1 MSKERNRAIA
11 VMLAATVAIV
21 VFAVAMFIGLNSNG
35 STEKMTADDMSV
47 GEDHMLAIDAGGNVY
62 AWGHN
67 IKGELGDVTCDN
79 KSAPVKIE
87 VPGTAVQVE
96 AGNELSFARCKN
108 GDLYA
113 WGDNSSYQMGD
124 GMNISRMEPEKMM
137 ENVAMVAAGSYH
149 AMAIDTDGVL
159 YVWGRNKNGALG
171 IADSECDQTD
181 ENGYP
186 CMSLPYKL
194 MEDVVYIDAG
204 EDYSMAITSDGTLYA
219 WGYDADSQLGIEKT
233 DSVNDNGEAYQSK
246 PAKVMEGV
254 SKSACGSKY
263 MAFALTESGELYAWG
278 NASVGSL
285 GTEKID
291 DPENQ
296 VQVTPLKVMDEVQDI
311 AAGSAHAVAL
321 KTDGTAYTWGVNNYC
336 QLGMKYG
343 DSTYTIGEETIY
355 YQTKPRKLAK
365 NVEAIDAGGFNTIY
379 RSSDGVLR
387 SVGSNL
393 YGQLGIGSETDSV
406 KTPTAVYLKK

>member
-11 VMLAATVAIV
+11 ILLAAAVAII
-21 VFAVAMFIGLNSNG
+21 VFAVAMFIGLSNNG
-35 STEKMTADDMSV
+35 STEKMTADDMAV

-67 IKGELGDVTCDN
+67 LKGELGDVTCDN
-79 KSAPVKIE
+79 KSAPVKID
-87 VPGTAVQVE
+87 VPGTAVQVS
-96 AGNELSFARCKN
+96 AGNELSFALCKD

-113 WGDNSSYQMGD
+113 WGDNTSYQMGD

-137 ENVAMVAAGSYH
+137 ENVAMVAAGSFH
-149 AMAIDTDGVL
+149 AMAIDDSGAL

-186 CMSLPYKL
+186 CMSKPYKL
-194 MEDVVYIDAG
+194 MDNVTYIAAG
-204 EDYSMAITSDGTLYA
+204 EDYSMAVTSDGTLYA
-219 WGYDADSQLGIEKT
+219 WGINVDHQLGIEKT
-233 DSVNDNGEAYQSK
+233 DSVNENDEPYQSK
-246 PAKVMEGV
+246 PVKVMDGV
-254 SKSACGSKY
+254 SRVACGSKY
-263 MAFALTESGELYAWG
+263 MAFALTDDGDLYGWG
-278 NASVGSL
+278 NASVGSI
-285 GTEKID
+285 GTENID
-291 DPENQ
+291 DPKSQ
-296 VQVTPLKVMDEVQDI
+296 VQITPLKVMENVQDI

-321 KTDGTAYTWGVNNYC
+321 KTDGTAYTWGVNNYS

-343 DSTYTIGEETIY
+343 SNTYQIGEEIIY
-355 YQTKPRKLAK
+355 YQAKPRKLAE
-365 NVEAIDAGGFNTIY
+365 NVEAIDAGGFSTLY
-379 RSSDGVLR
+379 RSADGVLR

-393 YGQLGIGSETDSV
+393 YGQLGIDSEEDSV

>member
-1 MSKERNRAIA
+1 MSRERNRAIA
-11 VMLAATVAIV
+11 IMLGATVVIV
-21 VFAVAMFIGLNSNG
+21 VFAITMFFGLSKNG
-35 STEKMTADDMSV
+35 STEKMTADDMAV
-47 GEDHMLAIDAGGNVY
+47 GEDHMLAIDAGGKVY

-67 IKGELGDVTCDN
+67 MQGELGDVTCDN
-79 KSAPVKIE
+79 KSAPVRIQ
-87 VPGTAVQVE
+87 VPGKAVQVE
-96 AGNELSFARCKN
+96 AGAELSFARCKN

-113 WGDNSSYQMGD
+113 WGDNTSYQMGD

-137 ENVAMVAAGSYH
+137 EHVAMVAAGSYH
-149 AMAIDTDGVL
+149 AMAIDNNGVL

-186 CMSLPYKL
+186 CMSKPYKL

-204 EDYSMAITSDGTLYA
+204 ENYSMAITSDGTLYA
-219 WGYDADSQLGIEKT
+219 WGDNGDHQLGIEQA
-233 DSVNDNGEAYQSK
+233 DSVNKDDIAYQSK

-254 SKSACGSKY
+254 GKVTCGSKY
-263 MAFALTESGELYAWG
+263 MAFALTDAGELYAWG

-285 GTEKID
+285 GTTKVD
-291 DPENQ
+291 DTKNQ
-296 VQVTPLKVMDEVQDI
+296 VQATPLKVMDDVQDI

-321 KTDGTAYTWGVNNYC
+321 KADGTAYTWGVNNYC

-343 DSTYTIGEETIY
+343 DGTYQIGDETIY
-355 YQTKPRKLAK
+355 YQSKPRKLAK

-379 RSSDGVLR
+379 RSSDGILR

-393 YGQLGIGSETDSV
+393 YGQLGIDSEEDSV
-406 KTPTAVYLKK
+406 KTPTAIYLKK

>member
-21 VFAVAMFIGLNSNG
+21 VFAVAMFIGLSSNG
-35 STEKMTADDMSV
+35 STEKMTADDMAV

-171 IADSECDQTD
+171 IADSECDQT
-181 ENGYP
+181 
-186 CMSLPYKL
+186 
-194 MEDVVYIDAG
+194 
-204 EDYSMAITSDGTLYA
+204 
-219 WGYDADSQLGIEKT
+219 
-233 DSVNDNGEAYQSK
+233 
-246 PAKVMEGV
+246 
-254 SKSACGSKY
+254 
-263 MAFALTESGELYAWG
+263 
-278 NASVGSL
+278 
-285 GTEKID
+285 
-291 DPENQ
+291 
-296 VQVTPLKVMDEVQDI
+296 
-311 AAGSAHAVAL
+311 
-321 KTDGTAYTWGVNNYC
+321 
-336 QLGMKYG
+336 
-343 DSTYTIGEETIY
+343 
-355 YQTKPRKLAK
+355 
-365 NVEAIDAGGFNTIY
+365 
-379 RSSDGVLR
+379 
-387 SVGSNL
+387 
-393 YGQLGIGSETDSV
+393 
-406 KTPTAVYLKK
+406 